1 MKTRTLLI
9 AILLVFS
16 LLLANCGSKEPTET
30 TVNLPV
36 VNSES
41 QSTTEPTVEATV
53 QAPEVTYPV
62 GQTTTSEAVAA
73 LVEVEL
79 AYPVG
84 DDSSA
89 SYATE
94 MRAYIEQIL
103 GGTIAI
109 EDLFGKDDDE
119 TREILRNAAQGR
131 ITVTETG
138 LDRAAD
144 WLEKQ

>member
-1 MKTRTLLI
+1 MKTKTLLI
-9 AILLVFS
+9 TSLLVLS
-16 LLLANCGSKEPTET
+16 LLLAACGSKTPTET

-36 VNSES
+36 VNSET
-41 QSTTEPTVEATV
+41 QNTAVPTLETTV
-53 QAPEVTYPV
+53 QAPAVTYPV
-62 GQTTTSEAVAA
+62 DQTPGPAA
-73 LVEVEL
+73 LEVAL

-84 DDSSA
+84 DDSSL

-94 MRAYIEQIL
+94 MRDYIEQLL

-109 EDLFGKDDDE
+109 EELFGKDDDV
-119 TREILRNAAQGR
+119 TREILRNAAEGR

>member
-1 MKTRTLLI
+1 MKTKTLLI
-9 AILLVFS
+9 TSLLVFS
-16 LLLANCGSKEPTET
+16 LLLAACGSKEPTET

-36 VNSES
+36 VNSEP
-41 QSTTEPTVEATV
+41 QNTAVPTLETTV
-53 QAPEVTYPV
+53 QSPAVAYPV
-62 GQTTTSEAVAA
+62 DQTAEPAA
-73 LVEVEL
+73 LEVAL
-79 AYPVG
+79 SYPVG

-89 SYATE
+89 AYATE

-109 EDLFGKDDDE
+109 EELFGKDDDE
-119 TREILRNAAQGR
+119 LIVILRNAAEGR
-131 ITVTETG
+131 FEVSEMG

>member
-1 MKTRTLLI
+1 MKIKT
-9 AILLVFS
+9 ILLTSLLVVS
-16 LLLANCGSKEPTET
+16 LLLASCGSKKPTET

-36 VNSES
+36 ISGQTENTTVAPA
-41 QSTTEPTVEATV
+41 TTEVSP
-53 QAPEVTYPV
+53 VTSNPYPV
-62 GQTTTSEAVAA
+62 QQATEPSV
-73 LVEVEL
+73 VEVAL

-89 SYATE
+89 AYATE

-119 TREILRNAAQGR
+119 LRVILRNAAQGR
-131 ITVTETG
+131 IILTETG

>member
-9 AILLVFS
+9 ALLLVFS
-16 LLLANCGSKEPTET
+16 LLLVSCGSKEPTET

-36 VNSES
+36 VSGGDAKNTAVP
-41 QSTTEPTVEATV
+41 TTVATEV
-53 QAPEVTYPV
+53 QVVPQNTYPV
-62 GQTTTSEAVAA
+62 GQAEQPVTLEAAIT
-73 LVEVEL
+73 
-79 AYPVG
+79 YPVG

-94 MRAYIEQIL
+94 MRIYIEQIL

-109 EDLFGKDDDE
+109 EDLFGKDDNE

>member
-1 MKTRTLLI
+1 MRTKT
-9 AILLVFS
+9 ILLTSLIVVS
-16 LLLANCGSKEPTET
+16 LLLSACGSKKPTET

-36 VNSES
+36 VSGEVENTTVPPAATES
-41 QSTTEPTVEATV
+41 QAPAQPYPVEQGAEAATVE
-53 QAPEVTYPV
+53 
-62 GQTTTSEAVAA
+62 VA
-73 LVEVEL
+73 L

-84 DDSSA
+84 DDSSPTYA
-89 SYATE
+89 SE

-109 EDLFGKDDDE
+109 EELFGKDDDE
-119 TREILRNAAQGR
+119 LRVILQNAAEGR
-131 ITVTETG
+131 IILTETG

>member
-9 AILLVFS
+9 AMLLVFS
-16 LLLANCGSKEPTET
+16 LLLASCGSKEPTET

-41 QSTTEPTVEATV
+41 QNTAEPTVEATV

-62 GQTTTSEAVAA
+62 GQTTTSEAVLPEAA
-73 LVEVEL
+73 LT
-79 AYPVG
+79 YPVG

-89 SYATE
+89 AYATE
-94 MRAYIEQIL
+94 MRAFIEQIL
-103 GGTIAI
+103 GGTMPI
-109 EDLFGKDDDE
+109 EDLFGKDDDV

-131 ITVTETG
+131 IEVTETG

>member
-1 MKTRTLLI
+1 MKIKT
-9 AILLVFS
+9 ILLTSFLVVS
-16 LLLANCGSKEPTET
+16 LLLASCGSKEPTET

-36 VNSES
+36 VSVQTEN
-41 QSTTEPTVEATV
+41 TTVPPAATEVPQGAAEA
-53 QAPEVTYPV
+53 YPV
-62 GQTTTSEAVAA
+62 QQATESVIEVA
-73 LVEVEL
+73 L

-84 DDSSA
+84 DDSSTA
-89 SYATE
+89 YATE

-119 TREILRNAAQGR
+119 LRIILQNAAQGR
-131 ITVTETG
+131 FILPETG